1 MSSKSSSL
9 IVISSRPESVWQYAH
24 PLAMVRNLWA
34 HRDLLQQF
42 TVREVMGRY
51 KGSYLGFLWSLLTP
65 LFMLMVYT
73 FVFSVVFKA
82 KWGASPSESRV
93 EFALTLFC
101 SLIAFNVFSECLARA
116 PGLIVSS
123 PNYVKKVV
131 FPLEI
136 LPLSVL
142 GSALVHS
149 LTSLVILFLGLLVF
163 VRAIPWTA
171 IYLPL
176 VYLPLVGLCLGL
188 SWFLASLG
196 VFIRDIGYLVGVVL
210 QVLFFMT
217 PIIYPISAVPAV
229 LQLALRLNPLSSIVE
244 DFRRVIMW
252 GQAPDWPWWGVVTL
266 FSGLVTMAGYVWFM
280 KLKRAFADVV

>member
-1 MSSKSSSL
+1 MSAESSSL
-9 IVISSRPESVWQYAH
+9 TIISSRPESAWQYVN
-24 PLAMVRNLWA
+24 PLTMIRNLWA
-34 HRDLLQQF
+34 QRDLLRQL

-65 LFMLMVYT
+65 LFTLMVYT
-73 FVFSVVFKA
+73 FVFSVIFKA
-82 KWGASPSESRV
+82 TWGVSPSESRA

-101 SLIAFNVFSECLARA
+101 GLIAFNVFSECLNRA

-123 PNYVKKVV
+123 PNYVKRVV

-142 GSALVHS
+142 GAALIHS
-149 LTSLVILFLGLLVF
+149 LMSLVVLCLGILVF
-163 VRAIPWTA
+163 VGAIRWTV

-176 VYLPLVGLCLGL
+176 VYLPLIGLCLGL

-196 VFIRDIGYLVGVVL
+196 VFIRDTGYLVGVAL

-217 PIIYPISAVPAV
+217 PIIYPISSVPTV

-244 DFRRVIMW
+244 DFRRVMMW
-252 GQAPDWPWWGVVTL
+252 GRAPDWPWWGAMTL
-266 FSGLVTMAGYVWFM
+266 LSGLVTVAGYVWFM

>member
-1 MSSKSSSL
+1 MSAESSSL
-9 IVISSRPESVWQYAH
+9 TIISSRPESAWQYAN
-24 PLAMVRNLWA
+24 PLTMIRNLWA
-34 HRDLLQQF
+34 HRDLLRQF

-73 FVFSVVFKA
+73 FVFSVIFKA
-82 KWGASPSESRV
+82 TWGVSPSESRA

-101 SLIAFNVFSECLARA
+101 GLIAFNVFSECLTRA

-123 PNYVKKVV
+123 ANYVKRVV

-142 GSALVHS
+142 GSALIHS
-149 LTSLVILFLGLLVF
+149 LASLVVLGLGILV
-163 VRAIPWTA
+163 VKRTVPWTA

-176 VYLPLVGLCLGL
+176 VYLPLIGLCLGL
-188 SWFLASLG
+188 GWFLAALG
-196 VFIRDIGYLVGVVL
+196 VFIRDTGYLVGVAL

-217 PIIYPISAVPAV
+217 PIIYPLSALPAALQPV
-229 LQLALRLNPLSSIVE
+229 LRFNPLSPVVE
-244 DFRRVIMW
+244 DFRRVVMW
-252 GQAPDWPWWGVVTL
+252 GQAPDWPWWGAATL

>member
-1 MSSKSSSL
+1 MSAKSSSL
-9 IVISSRPESVWQYAH
+9 TIISSQPEKAWQYAN
-24 PLAMVRNLWA
+24 PLTMVRSLWGY
-34 HRDLLQQF
+34 RDLLRQF

-82 KWGASPSESRV
+82 TWGASPSESRA

-101 SLIAFNVFSECLARA
+101 GLIAFNVFSECLNRA

-136 LPLSVL
+136 LPLSVV
-142 GSALVHS
+142 GAALIHS
-149 LTSLVILFLGLLVF
+149 LISLVVLSLGILVF
-163 VRAIPWTA
+163 VGAIPWTV

-176 VYLPLVGLCLGL
+176 VYLPLIGLCLGL

-196 VFIRDIGYLVGVVL
+196 VFLRDTGYLVGVAL

-229 LQLALRLNPLSSIVE
+229 LQPILRLNPLSSIVE
-244 DFRRVIMW
+244 DFRRVMMW
-252 GQAPDWPWWGVVTL
+252 GQSPDWPWWGAVTL
-266 FSGLVTMAGYVWFM
+266 LSGLVAMAGYVWFM